1 MAQEQRF
8 RSGVGW
14 CFGVGLLI
22 VGAVLVVTQSRGMQP
37 VSLVILC
44 LALAYIYWVYAS
56 TAYIV
61 SDKGVMVQS
70 GPVRRWVDA
79 KLVERVRP
87 VQSLLAAP
95 ALSENRLEVSGGFG
109 AIVISPKDQAG
120 FLLALKR
127 VAPQVRLEGGLEAL
141 MVD

>member
-14 CFGVGLLI
+14 CFGAGLLI
-22 VGAVLVVTQSRGMQP
+22 VGAVLVVTQSRGVQP
-37 VSLVILC
+37 ASLTILC
-44 LALAYIYWVYAS
+44 LVLGCIYWVYTS

-61 SDKGVMVQS
+61 SDQGVLVQS

-87 VQSLLAAP
+87 VQSVLAAP

-109 AIVISPKDQAG
+109 AIVVSPKDQAG
-120 FLLALKR
+120 FILALKR
-127 VAPQVRLEGGLEAL
+127 VAPQVRLEGGLGVPEN
-141 MVD
+141 